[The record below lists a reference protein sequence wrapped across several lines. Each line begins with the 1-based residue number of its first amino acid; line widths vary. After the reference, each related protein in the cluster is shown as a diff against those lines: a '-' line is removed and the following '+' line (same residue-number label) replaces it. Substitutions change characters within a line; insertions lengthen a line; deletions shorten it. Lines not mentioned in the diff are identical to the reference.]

1 MQDEVKSEQ
10 TATPSAPTP
19 ITFKDLNFQPELMEG
34 LNAMGFEK
42 PTPIQQQA
50 IPMIMKNHDLIACA
64 QTGTGKT
71 AAYLLPTINK
81 IIQHPGDYIDTLIVV
96 PTRELAIQIDEAL
109 QGFAYYAQLSHIAI
123 YGGTGGISFEQE
135 KKALTQGANI
145 IIATPGRLISHLN
158 MGYVKISQL
167 KHLILDEADRM
178 LDMGFSDDLNK
189 IISFL
194 PKQRQSLLFSA
205 TMPPKIR
212 ELAKKILHNP
222 EQINIS
228 LSKPAEGV
236 TQAAYVVYDTQKTAL
251 LKSLLKDKKIDS
263 ILIFS
268 STKDKVKEIEK
279 DFKRAGFP
287 ISAIHSDLEQDER
300 NEVLRQFKNKNL
312 QSLVATDILSRGID
326 IDSIGLVINYDVP
339 GDAEDYIHR
348 VGRTARAA
356 TTGVAITFI
365 NPHDQ
370 RKFQKIEELIGY
382 EINKLPIP
390 AEFGEGPAYDPKA
403 NAGKP
408 MRGGFSKGKGG
419 GGHKSGGGGHKGGG
433 QGYKGGA
440 GGHKSGGHH
449 GHKK

>member
-1 MQDEVKSEQ
+1 MQEEVTSTQ
-10 TATPSAPTP
+10 TPTP
-19 ITFKDLNFQPELMEG
+19 APVPVTFKDLNFQPELMEG
-34 LNAMGFEK
+34 LDAMNFQK

-50 IPMIMKNHDLIACA
+50 IPVIMSGHDLIACA

-81 IIQHPGDYIDTLIVV
+81 IIQKPGDYIDTLIIV

-109 QGFAYYAQLSHIAI
+109 QGFAYFAPLSHIAI

-135 KKALTQGANI
+135 KKALTHGANV

-194 PKQRQSLLFSA
+194 PKHRQSLLFSA

-228 LSKPAEGV
+228 LSKPAAGV
-236 TQAAYVVYDTQKTAL
+236 DQGAYVVYDSQKTAL
-251 LKSLLKDKKIDS
+251 LKSLLKDKKVDS

-279 DFKRAGFP
+279 DFKRSGFQ

-356 TTGVAITFI
+356 TTGVALTFI

-382 EINKLPIP
+382 EIKKLPIP

-403 NAGKP
+403 TPGKP
-408 MRGGFSKGKGG
+408 ARGSFGKGGAGHKSSGGGHKGGG
-419 GGHKSGGGGHKGGG
+419 GGHKSGG
-433 QGYKGGA
+433 YKGG
-440 GGHKSGGHH
+440 GGHH
-449 GHKK
+449 GNKK